1 MNYFKFGSTGL
12 LGSFQL
18 NMLPTSI
25 KVNDVTQYTKHTTSH
40 LICLVAYSLLIVLI
54 MNWLDNHGDTD

>member
-25 KVNDVTQYTKHTTSH
+25 KVNDVTQYTHHQSFNMFSG
-40 LICLVAYSLLIVLI
+40 IF
-54 MNWLDNHGDTD
+54 LDNSSDHELAA